1 MMATIEAFPFDSQVQ
16 SYEDDGTPIYD
27 RATDSKGFRNL
38 LKTYFT
44 EGVFPKPSNA
54 LQVIEN
60 GTLGALVKKGSCMVG
75 GVTILVNEDITV
87 TFDKATVQSRIDRV
101 VMRVDD
107 TLSVRS
113 ATIQVIKGTASPSP
127 TPPARIYNDTIK
139 DIVLANVIIPAN
151 APIITTANITDTRPD
166 SSICGWVTGTIT
178 EIDYSVLFSQ
188 YQSQF
193 LDWFNTIKNQLTTDQ
208 AGKLQLEIDEIN
220 SKLSGAPNENL
231 IVNGYFELPVNQQG
245 ENTYS
250 YDTQDKFLRTI
261 DLWRICPIN
270 SSYAARFSNYQ
281 QSNIAGWLLQTAT
294 LRYQDIYKVANVSG
308 YYTFTLLYV
317 EQGTTELKKYSFTY
331 NDDLSSGQKVNEVI
345 NNSTSLVIERIDE
358 YTPCLQIK
366 IKTKSTNGIII
377 VLAKLEYGKNYT
389 GINEKPYHEKH
400 DICLKSRFIINRNTH
415 GYSTVLLQRYNTNGY
430 KGNIIFPQNMLNS
443 PKLSTYIT
451 PVEHE
456 QVTKVTV
463 VSLNGSSIVSTTGSG
478 ITSFDVTSSPYG
490 ALIDVELQIGQSEN
504 NICAQLEFF
513 QGFIAFSCDAASSE
527 EW

>member
-1 MMATIEAFPFDSQVQ
+1 MATIDAFPFDSQVQ
-16 SYEDDGTPIYD
+16 SYESDGTPIYD

-54 LQVIEN
+54 LQVVEN
-60 GTLGALVKKGSCMVG
+60 GTLGALVKKGSCMIG
-75 GVTILVNEDITV
+75 GVTILVNEDIKV

-113 ATIQVIKGTASPSP
+113 ATIQVIKGTASSSP
-127 TPPARIYNDTIK
+127 TPPQRVYNDTIK
-139 DIVLANVIIPAN
+139 DIVLANVTIPAN
-151 APIITTANITDTRPD
+151 ASTITTSNITDTRPD

-208 AGKLQLEIDEIN
+208 AGNLQLQIDEIN

-250 YDTQDKFLRTI
+250 YDTQDKFLRTV

-270 SSYAARFSNYQ
+270 SSYRARFSVYQ

-294 LRYQDIYKVANVSG
+294 LRYQDIYRVANVSG

-366 IKTKSTNGIII
+366 IKTTSTNGIII

-400 DICLKSRFIINRNTH
+400 DICLKSRFIINRNTQ
-415 GYSTVLLQRYNTNGY
+415 GYSTILLQRYNINSY
-430 KGNIIFPQNMLNS
+430 KGNIIFPQPMLDR
-443 PKLSTYIT
+443 PILSTYIK
-451 PVEHE
+451 PFNNE
-456 QVTKVTV
+456 QVTEVTV
-463 VSLNGSSIVSTTGSG
+463 VSLNGSRVVSSTGSG
-478 ITSFDVTSSPYG
+478 ITGFDVTSSTYG

-513 QGFIAFSCDAASSE
+513 QGSIAFSCDAASSE